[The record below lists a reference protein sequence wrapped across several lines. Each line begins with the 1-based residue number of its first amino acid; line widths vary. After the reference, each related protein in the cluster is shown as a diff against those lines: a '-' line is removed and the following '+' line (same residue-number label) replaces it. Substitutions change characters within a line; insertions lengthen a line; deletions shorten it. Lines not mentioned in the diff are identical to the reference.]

1 LSRHVVINFDEKN
14 GIKVNE
20 MSEGKTM
27 ARVENVKTA
36 NKGYEL
42 ACELLE
48 FPVTFVNAIR
58 RICLASIPTVVIRDV
73 QILENTSQ
81 MPHEMLKHR
90 VEMLPVNVKPDDSSA
105 IRDAKIEV
113 RILRDNREG
122 VLEVTTDDFVVE
134 SNRGNILMKDRDYNT
149 PILFLRLRPNEGVH
163 ITGRLALE
171 SQGVSQVCVSTTQWH
186 IDPERAKVDRKKFVE
201 AGGDPALFDNFE
213 IQKSFSRNEENGR
226 PNWFDLKIESVGVLT
241 GKEIVKYSVDV
252 LRNNL
257 QTYMKEAI
265 ESITREKE
273 EGTYSITLEQGGHTM
288 GALIQEVVYNDLNVD
303 FVSYDIPHPLRNTMV
318 LRFHTKRT
326 PESILKAANET
337 IEEYCRL
344 VEKAV

>member
-1 LSRHVVINFDEKN
+1 LACHLVINFDEKN

-20 MSEGKTM
+20 MSEEKTM
-27 ARVENVKTA
+27 AEVQNVKTA

-42 ACELLE
+42 ACELRN

-58 RICLASIPTVVIRDV
+58 RICLSSIPTVVIRDV

-90 VEMLPVNVKPDDSSA
+90 VEMLPVNMKPDDASA
-105 IRDAKIEV
+105 IRDTKLEL
-113 RILRDNREG
+113 RILSEKRDKI
-122 VLEVTTDDFVVE
+122 LEVTTDDFVVE
-134 SNRGNILMKDRDYNT
+134 SNRGNVLMKDRDYNT
-149 PILFLRLRPNEGVH
+149 PILFLRLRSNEGIH

-186 IDPERAKVDRKKFVE
+186 IDPERAKEDRKKFVE
-201 AGGDPALFDNFE
+201 AGGDPSLFDNFE
-213 IQKSFSRNEENGR
+213 IQKSFSRDEQTGR

-241 GKEIVKYSVDV
+241 GKEIVKYAVEV
-252 LRNNL
+252 LRSKI
-257 QTYMKEAI
+257 QAYMKEAT

-273 EGTYSITLEQGGHTM
+273 EGTYSISLEQGGHTV
-288 GALIQEVVYNDLNVD
+288 GALVQEVIYGDLNVD

-318 LRFHTKRT
+318 LRFHTKRA

>member
-1 LSRHVVINFDEKN
+1 MNFDEKN

-20 MSEGKTM
+20 MSEEKTTM
-27 ARVENVKTA
+27 ASVENLKTA
-36 NKGYEL
+36 NKGFEL
-42 ACELLE
+42 YCEFKN

-58 RICLASIPTVVIRDV
+58 RTCLSSIPTVVIRDV

-90 VEMLPVNVKPDDSSA
+90 VEMLPVNVKPDDAAA
-105 IRDAKIEV
+105 IRDAKIEL
-113 RILRDNREG
+113 RILGDKKEGIREI
-122 VLEVTTDDFVVE
+122 TTDDFVVE
-134 SNRGNILMKDRDYNT
+134 SNRGNILMKDRDFNT
-149 PILFLRLRPNEGVH
+149 PILFLRLRPGESVH
-163 ITGRLALE
+163 IKARLALE
-171 SQGVSQVCVSTTQWH
+171 TQNISQVSVGTTQWH
-186 IDPERAKVDRKKFVE
+186 IDPEKAKQDREKFIE

-213 IQKSFSRNEENGR
+213 IQKSYSRDEKGR
-226 PNWFDLKIESVGVLT
+226 PNWIDLKLESIGVLT
-241 GKEIVKYSVDV
+241 GKEILKYAVEV
-252 LRNNL
+252 LRNKF

-265 ESITREKE
+265 ENIAREKE
-273 EGTYSITLEQGGHTM
+273 EGTYTISLEQGGHTI
-288 GALIQEVVYNDLNVD
+288 GAMIQEVIYNDLNVD

-318 LRFHTKRT
+318 LKIHTKKT

>member
-1 LSRHVVINFDEKN
+1 
-14 GIKVNE
+14 
-20 MSEGKTM
+20 MSEGQTM
-27 ARVENVKTA
+27 AQIENVKTA
-36 NKGYEL
+36 NKGYEMS
-42 ACELLE
+42 CELRN
-48 FPVTFVNAIR
+48 FPVTFVNGIR
-58 RICLASIPTVVIRDV
+58 RICLSSIPTVVIRDV

-90 VEMLPVNVKPDDSSA
+90 VEMLPVNIKPDDASA

-134 SNRGNILMKDRDYNT
+134 SNRGNILMKDRDFNT
-149 PILFLRLRPNEGVH
+149 PILFLRLRPNEGIH

-171 SQGVSQVCVSTTQWH
+171 GQSVSQVCVSTTQWH
-186 IDPERAKVDRKKFVE
+186 IDPELAKEDRKKFIE
-201 AGGDPALFDNFE
+201 AGGDPSLFDNFE
-213 IQKSFSRNEENGR
+213 IQKSFSRNLETGR
-226 PNWFDLKIESVGVLT
+226 PNWFDFRLESVGVLT
-241 GKEIVKYSVDV
+241 GKEIMKYAVEV
-252 LRNNL
+252 LRNRL
-257 QTYMKEAI
+257 QSYMKEAI

-273 EGTYSITLEQGGHTM
+273 EGTYSITLEQGGHTI
-288 GALIQEVVYNDLNVD
+288 GALIQEVIYGDMNVD
-303 FVSYDIPHPLRNTMV
+303 FVSYDISHPLRNTMI

-337 IEEYCRL
+337 IEEYCRV